1 MKRKRYSYSIYKI
14 QKEDLEK
21 FFEDIG
27 YFVSNTIE
35 NGVIF
40 GENIQNTVELVS
52 SFIKKHITRI
62 YNFKEDRL
70 KLIPVQDKIIQDN
83 GFISVYEISIQKKGR
98 KPKNENTDNFGNNEN
113 ILSNFYFIT
122 FLIEL
127 D

>member
-1 MKRKRYSYSIYKI
+1 MKRKRYSYTIYKI

-40 GENIQNTVELVS
+40 GENIQNSVELVS
-52 SFIKKHITRI
+52 SFIKKHLIRI
-62 YNFKEDRL
+62 YNFKEDRV
-70 KLIPVQDKIIQDN
+70 KLISIQDKIIQDK
-83 GFISVYEISIQKKGR
+83 GFISVYEVSVQKKGR
-98 KPKNENTDNFGNNEN
+98 KPKNENIDNFGDNMNL
-113 ILSNFYFIT
+113 LSNFYFIT

>member
-122 FLIEL
+122 FLTEL